1 MRKVLR
7 KSYKQKQQQEI
18 TGYEIF
24 IRCLAAEGVE
34 VLFGYPGASIIGIH
48 DILHDFDTAK
58 KKDLVIKDRTISNNK
73 RNNAMTPTKAHD
85 NHQGK
90 MMTGAEIFVRSLVEE
105 GVDTLFGFPG
115 GVVIGIYDVLHD
127 LTHIKHIL
135 TRHEQGAT
143 HAAEGY
149 SKATGRPGVVLVTSG
164 PGATNAVTGIADAYM
179 DSIPLV
185 VFTGQVVTNLIGND
199 AFQEVDI
206 VGITRPITKHN
217 YLVKD
222 INDLA
227 KTIKAAFYIATTG
240 RPGPVLVDLPKDV
253 LAAKAVFEY
262 PKTISLRSYNPV
274 VEGNIRQIKKA
285 AELINEA
292 KRPLLYVGGGV
303 INSNASTEVRALAD
317 KLHAPVTTTLHGLGA
332 YPEQSKLALGM
343 LGMHGTWLSNM
354 AVDQCDVI
362 VAIGARF
369 DDRVTGN
376 VKEFAKNAKKIHIDI
391 DPSAIGKNVP
401 VDVPIVGD
409 VKRVLKHLIE
419 LIKPLDTKEW
429 LKMIDAWKAEHPL
442 RYKHDGSLRA
452 QHVIHKLGEITDGDA
467 IVVSD
472 VGQSQM
478 WTAQFFKW
486 KHPRTCISS
495 GGLGTMGFS
504 LPAAMGAA
512 FGRSD
517 LPIFCI
523 SGDGGFQMNIQEMA
537 TIKHNNLPLKI
548 FIMNNGFLGM
558 VRQWQE
564 FFWKKRYSNTRITS
578 PDFVKVAEAYGIR
591 GMHVTSPDE
600 VESTIRTVLKYN
612 EGPILVEFIV
622 APEENVYPMIPAG
635 QTVSEIMDSPEPLE
649 QLHATHKTMIHAK
662 G

>member
-1 MRKVLR
+1 
-7 KSYKQKQQQEI
+7 
-18 TGYEIF
+18 
-24 IRCLAAEGVE
+24 
-34 VLFGYPGASIIGIH
+34 
-48 DILHDFDTAK
+48 
-58 KKDLVIKDRTISNNK
+58 
-73 RNNAMTPTKAHD
+73 
-85 NHQGK
+85 
-90 MMTGAEIFVRSLVEE
+90 
-105 GVDTLFGFPG
+105 
-115 GVVIGIYDVLHD
+115 
-127 LTHIKHIL
+127 
-135 TRHEQGAT
+135 
-143 HAAEGY
+143 
-149 SKATGRPGVVLVTSG
+149 
-164 PGATNAVTGIADAYM
+164 
-179 DSIPLV
+179 
-185 VFTGQVVTNLIGND
+185 
-199 AFQEVDI
+199 
-206 VGITRPITKHN
+206 
-217 YLVKD
+217 
-222 INDLA
+222 
-227 KTIKAAFYIATTG
+227 
-240 RPGPVLVDLPKDV
+240 
-253 LAAKAVFEY
+253 
-262 PKTISLRSYNPV
+262 
-274 VEGNIRQIKKA
+274 
-285 AELINEA
+285 
-292 KRPLLYVGGGV
+292 
-303 INSNASTEVRALAD
+303 
-317 KLHAPVTTTLHGLGA
+317 
-332 YPEQSKLALGM
+332 
-343 LGMHGTWLSNM
+343 M

>member
-1 MRKVLR
+1 
-7 KSYKQKQQQEI
+7 
-18 TGYEIF
+18 
-24 IRCLAAEGVE
+24 
-34 VLFGYPGASIIGIH
+34 
-48 DILHDFDTAK
+48 
-58 KKDLVIKDRTISNNK
+58 
-73 RNNAMTPTKAHD
+73 MTPPKAHD

-90 MMTGAEIFVRSLVEE
+90 LMTGAEIFVRCLVEE
-105 GVDTLFGFPG
+105 GVDTLFGYPG

-149 SKATGRPGVVLVTSG
+149 SKVTGKPGVVLVTSG

-222 INDLA
+222 VNDLA
-227 KTIKAAFYIATTG
+227 NTVKAAFYIATTG

-253 LAAKAVFEY
+253 LAAKTVFEY
-262 PKTISLRSYNPV
+262 PKTISLRSYNPI
-274 VEGNIRQIKKA
+274 VEGNSKQIKKA
-285 AELINEA
+285 AELIHES

-303 INSNASTEVRALAD
+303 ISSNAATEVRALAD
-317 KLHAPVTTTLHGLGA
+317 KLRAPITTTLHGLGA

-343 LGMHGTWLSNM
+343 LGMHGTWYSNM
-354 AVDQCDVI
+354 AVDQCDVLI
-362 VAIGARF
+362 AIGARF
-369 DDRVTGN
+369 DDRVTGK
-376 VKEFAKNAKKIHIDI
+376 VEAFAKNAKKIHIDI

-401 VDVPIVGD
+401 ADVPIVGD
-409 VKRVLKHLIE
+409 VKRVVKQLLE
-419 LIKPLDTKEW
+419 LVSPLDTKEW
-429 LKMIDAWKAEHPL
+429 LKTIDGWKAEHPL

-467 IVVSD
+467 VVVSD

-486 KHPRTCISS
+486 KHPRTQITS

-512 FGRSD
+512 FGRKD
-517 LPIFCI
+517 LPVVCI

-537 TIKHNNLPLKI
+537 TIAQNKLPLKI
-548 FIMNNGFLGM
+548 FIMNNGYLGM

-564 FFWKKRYSNTRITS
+564 FFWKKRYSHTQISS
-578 PDFVKVAEAYGIR
+578 PDFVKLAESYGIR
-591 GMHVTSPDE
+591 GMRVTSPAD
-600 VESTIRTVLKYN
+600 VESTIKTALKYN
-612 EGPILVEFIV
+612 EGPILVEFV
-622 APEENVYPMIPAG
+622 VVPEENVYPMIPAG
-635 QTVSEIMDSPEPLE
+635 QTVNEIIDSPEPLE